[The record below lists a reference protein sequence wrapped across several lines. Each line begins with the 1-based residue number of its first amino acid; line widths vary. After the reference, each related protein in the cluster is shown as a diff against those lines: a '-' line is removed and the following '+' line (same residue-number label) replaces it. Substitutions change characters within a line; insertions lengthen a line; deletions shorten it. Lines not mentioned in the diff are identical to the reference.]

1 MVELEWALAGR
12 SGEYG
17 KIRAVLESEGF
28 VLGGGWEYD
37 HAYFDRELART
48 EGETV
53 YLRVPVTAEQ
63 GTIGQDDARVRL
75 GTPFVLNH
83 VVHLGSHIDR
93 AEAIPNP
100 FLNQFSPPRERDG
113 SVTPEW
119 VEAGRTVLA
128 RVSPALDAALAER
141 GAEK

>member
-17 KIRAVLESEGF
+17 AIRAVLEGEGF

-48 EGETV
+48 ENETV
-53 YLRVPVTAEQ
+53 YLRIPVTAEQ
-63 GTIGQDDARVRL
+63 GTIGRDDARVRL
-75 GTPFVLNH
+75 GNPFVLNH
-83 VVHLGSHIDR
+83 VVHLDTHVDR
-93 AEAIPNP
+93 AEAISSA

-113 SVTPEW
+113 NVTPEW

-128 RVSPALDAALAER
+128 RVSPALDAALSER

>member
-53 YLRVPVTAEQ
+53 YLRVPLTAEQ

-93 AEAIPNP
+93 AEAISNP

-128 RVSPALDAALAER
+128 RVSPVLDAALAER
-141 GAEK
+141 GTEK